1 VPVVTELSEKE
12 FRDRAF
18 PELAALIAAL
28 DELPELT
35 AELSGD
41 VLTIEFEDQ
50 KVYVLN
56 SHLAARQIWLAAE
69 RSAWHFDY
77 AADQDRWVEK
87 KSSSE
92 LWPTLERML
101 QAKLG
106 RPVALTRTVPS
117 PDA

>member
-1 VPVVTELSEKE
+1 VPVVTELSEKD
-12 FRDRAF
+12 FRARAF
-18 PELAALIAAL
+18 PELQALIGAL

-35 AELSGD
+35 AELAGD

-50 KVYVLN
+50 KVYVIN

-77 AADQDRWVEK
+77 APEQDAWVEK

-92 LWPTLERML
+92 LWPTLQRML

-106 RPVALTRTVPS
+106 RPVTLSRPPS
-117 PDA
+117 RPDA